1 MPGQNNQLT
10 SAFGYDASRICF
22 SKAIVGSIPN
32 SVPKISYKRINISTR
47 NGDGSVGDLILE
59 GLEWFSFGVSENK
72 EQGTEIT
79 NGYSMP
85 ICLYNKDGV
94 SDYEKEWKQTFDNIV
109 EACKDYLLKDDV
121 KEEIGKFDLERSDL
135 KKLNPLYFKKDEKGK
150 VLDNVGPTLYAKLI
164 QSKKHNR
171 ILTMLY
177 DRNGNDVDAMSL
189 IGKYCYVKPA
199 IKIESIFIGSKISLQ
214 VKLYESEVN
223 MLENTMKRLLRNV
236 PSVVRDTNVLVSN
249 SSACPMADDDENDEP
264 EPTKGEGSLKGS
276 DDEDENPSLMAPSAV
291 EQKPKK
297 IVKVVK
303 KVVKKV

>member
-1 MPGQNNQLT
+1 MPGQNTQLT
-10 SAFGYDASRICF
+10 SAFEYDTSRICF

-47 NGDGSVGDLILE
+47 NQDGSVGDLILE
-59 GLEWFSFGVSENK
+59 GLDWFSFGVSENK

-85 ICLYNKDGV
+85 ICLFNKDGV
-94 SDYEKEWKQTFDNIV
+94 SDFEKEWKQTFDNIV
-109 EACKDYLLKDDV
+109 EACKDYLLRDEV

-214 VKLYESEVN
+214 IKLYESEVN
-223 MLENTMKRLLRNV
+223 ILETSMKRLLRNV
-236 PSVVRDTNVLVSN
+236 PPTNVRDSNVTVSN
-249 SSACPMADDDENDEP
+249 SSCPMLDDDEEK
-264 EPTKGEGSLKGS
+264 EETKEGSLKGS
-276 DDEDENPSLMAPSAV
+276 DDEEAPAPLLA
-291 EQKPKK
+291 EKPKK
-297 IVKVVK
+297 LVKVVK
-303 KVVKKV
+303 KVVKKTA